1 MLHIHQVD
9 ERVFSFFFS
18 FFAFYSLVQRS
29 PLSYSILVSDGS
41 CIHACLCR
49 PPLRSFTIRSCS
61 LFRQLRLCIYT
72 DDDHISFIV
81 LPSMKLP
88 AFFFLPD
95 VLLLKGQK
103 EGRRALGPFLFVSH
117 FNFLLYLSIVDD
129 PKTLHRTH
137 LSGWREILR
146 PVGSNTMAL
155 LSNCFTHWGQ
165 KECYIIRLD
174 FLLLFFFAQTN
185 HYMSLTFNRMDEF
198 KRRGISC
205 CTVRAH
211 NILPRVGWD

>member
-1 MLHIHQVD
+1 MNNSKRKRCIFFSVILDLFENKKGLMLHIHQVD

-88 AFFFLPD
+88 ASFSSWC
-95 VLLLKGQK
+95 VVVKGA
-103 EGRRALGPFLFVSH
+103 EGGTGSPWP
-117 FNFLLYLSIVDD
+117 LSFCVPLQFSSI
-129 PKTLHRTH
+129 P
-137 LSGWREILR
+137 
-146 PVGSNTMAL
+146 
-155 LSNCFTHWGQ
+155 
-165 KECYIIRLD
+165 
-174 FLLLFFFAQTN
+174 
-185 HYMSLTFNRMDEF
+185 
-198 KRRGISC
+198 
-205 CTVRAH
+205 
-211 NILPRVGWD
+211 